1 MNAYAQSADA
11 YLTQRVM
18 GASPEQQAA
27 LLMEAGQRHL
37 GKAIK
42 AMEQKQH
49 AVVAQSLDR
58 VAAVIT
64 EAAFRLN
71 HEGGGELAKN
81 LLKIYDWWTGLLLEA
96 SQSREVA
103 KLRLVSN
110 HMGEIRQAWE
120 QFHEKQVK
128 GTQASKVHQLGD
140 QVV

>member
-1 MNAYAQSADA
+1 MNAYTQSADA

-18 GASPEQQAA
+18 GASPEQQAG

-42 AMEQKQH
+42 AMEQNQH
-49 AVVAQSLDR
+49 SVVAQSLDR

-64 EAAFRLN
+64 EAAFRLD

-81 LLKIYDWWTGLLLEA
+81 LLKVYDWWTSQILEA
-96 SQSREVA
+96 SKTREPS
-103 KLRLVSN
+103 KLRVVSN

-120 QFHEKQVK
+120 QLHEKQVK
-128 GTQASKVHQLGD
+128 SAQTSQIHSLGD
-140 QVV
+140 RVV